1 MTIILGGSVLIVEPV
16 LLSRLPEIRR
26 TQEILKFLISVVLV
40 SLLFLREDFIKLLLN
55 RLSVVLVF

>member
-40 SLLFLREDFIKLLLN
+40 SLLFLWEDFIKLLLN